1 MTKSPRWLQTRR
13 RSRQNPVPRSHATSC
28 DSPQM
33 IFKAARIG
41 TRRWRSFALVVA
53 SMSACRGEHES
64 TLAQRSAETNAAA
77 AASIPTKADPARDP
91 KLDANAETKV
101 DPPTPGL
108 GERIDLWIDL
118 DPSKPLRILTV
129 GVLTLP
135 LVNRPAG
142 FAREETVKVSECTG
156 VAGARSCTLAHTFDK
171 FEAEP
176 PTGRILEQGEK
187 RFDGVTS
194 THRIDARG
202 AKVGDATIVG
212 PPGPPNPLHSSE
224 WAETELGKSLVAVHR
239 LACLRLP
246 SEPVA
251 VGAKWSDTCTFF
263 LGGQIARQDAV
274 WELTSISD
282 DPVSGKRAE
291 LSMLGKLVVADDDG
305 ERSGVIEGKLYF
317 FVDAHAPHIY
327 RARAKVALGTGQK
340 LQTETTVNLQFGHV
354 DEAGVVTRTDGQ
366 PMPPPPA
373 RPVAPVAAEDG
384 ANTPESPATPKDPAA
399 PVVKATPPR

>member
-1 MTKSPRWLQTRR
+1 MS
-13 RSRQNPVPRSHATSC
+13 
-28 DSPQM
+28 
-33 IFKAARIG
+33 FEAARIG
-41 TRRWRSFALVVA
+41 TRRWRSFALAVA
-53 SMSACRGEHES
+53 SMSACRGESES

-77 AASIPTKADPARDP
+77 SIPAEADPARDP
-91 KLDANAETKV
+91 KLDAEAETKV
-101 DPPTPGL
+101 DPPTPGS

-156 VAGARSCTLAHTFDK
+156 EGAARSCTLVHTFDK

-202 AKVGDATIVG
+202 TKVGDATIVG
-212 PPGPPNPLHSSE
+212 SPGPPSFSE
-224 WAETELGKSLVAVHR
+224 TALGKSLVPVHR
-239 LACLRLP
+239 LGCLRLP

-263 LGGQIARQDAV
+263 LGGQIARQDVV
-274 WELTSISD
+274 WELTAISD
-282 DPVSGKRAE
+282 DPASGKRAE
-291 LSMLGKLVVADDDG
+291 LSLLGKLVVADDDG

-354 DEAGVVTRTDGQ
+354 EEAGVVTRTDGQ
-366 PMPPPPA
+366 PMPPPPP
-373 RPVAPVAAEDG
+373 RPVAPVVAEDG
-384 ANTPESPATPKDPAA
+384 AKTPESAATPRDPAV